1 MDKKIEIPDIPE
13 EELTPTVKKLLDVIS
28 QCVQTIEQQ
37 NILIRQLKDE
47 NARLKGGNPR
57 PKLKPSTLERN
68 NIDSTDNDKKT
79 DYKSG
84 DKRKKKKKLKVTNK
98 KKLKKPKVPKGSKF
112 KGYTSF
118 FVQDI

>member
-98 KKLKKPKVPKGSKF
+98 KKIKKTKS
-112 KGYTSF
+112 S
-118 FVQDI
+118 